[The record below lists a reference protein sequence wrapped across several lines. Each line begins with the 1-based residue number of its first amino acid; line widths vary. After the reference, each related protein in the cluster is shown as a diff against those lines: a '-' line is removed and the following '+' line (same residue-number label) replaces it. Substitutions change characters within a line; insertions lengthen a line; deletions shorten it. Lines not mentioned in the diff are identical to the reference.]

1 METVVG
7 ILFEEKEVT
16 YQGKKLEVYKAV
28 EGVIALEYTYQDNN
42 KAYHL
47 LNGKHMGHPVENVEN
62 AQFNNTFYIGC
73 IADVESLARRYEI
86 VDFKKW
92 CEKLYPNLD
101 NYYFTKNS
109 FGLNRIKDTDLL
121 EFLNKTYNSEKNSED
136 EVIQELEKFGRVLNK
151 KEYKVSPT
159 IGRERELRNLL
170 VSLCADEKM
179 PLLVGESGVGKTAIV
194 EELAFRIQ
202 TGQVPSFLQGRIVL
216 EIIPSELVAGC
227 GVVGTF
233 EEKIKELMKLCE
245 KYNVILFIDEIHTI
259 YGTGKTKG
267 NDNDF
272 AAILKPYIS
281 RGNIKIIG
289 ATTTEEYH
297 EYFSSDALKR
307 RFDIV
312 KVEEPNT
319 QVLEQIIDKT
329 ISDYCLKNN
338 ISFED
343 ENIKNQI
350 VRIILSATKKSHR
363 VYDDMVN
370 NPDLAV
376 SIIDKAFGIAKL
388 DEKGIIT
395 IEHFVEAF
403 KCCDRIYDSTKD
415 KAIKELRNINNNNS
429 YAHSPKVIEFKPRLD
444 D

>member
-16 YQGKKLEVYKAV
+16 YQGKKLEVYKAIEV
-28 EGVIALEYTYQDNN
+28 VVALEFTNTDN
-42 KAYHL
+42 KKLYSL
-47 LNGKHMGHPVENVEN
+47 LNGKYIGYAVENVEKATGVN
-62 AQFNNTFYIGC
+62 LIYIGV
-73 IADVESLARRYEI
+73 IAEIESLARKCGKA
-86 VDFKKW
+86 DFKIW
-92 CEKLYPNLD
+92 CENFYPDLN
-101 NYYFTKNS
+101 NYYLVKDSN
-109 FGLNRIKDTDLL
+109 GIKRIKDTDLL
-121 EFLNKTYNSEKNSED
+121 EFLAENYNFENQNSNA
-136 EVIQELEKFGRVLNK
+136 VIQELEKFGRVLNK
-151 KEYKVSPT
+151 KEYKASPT

-202 TGQVPSFLQGRIVL
+202 TGQVPSFLQDRIVL
-216 EIIPSELVAGC
+216 EIIPSEIVAGC

-312 KVEEPNT
+312 KVEEPNI
-319 QVLEQIIDKT
+319 QVLEQIIDKI

-376 SIIDKAFGIAKL
+376 SIIDKAFGSAKL
-388 DEKGIIT
+388 DENGIIT

-403 KCCDRIYDSTKD
+403 ECCDRIYDSAKD

>member
-1 METVVG
+1 MFETVVG
-7 ILFEEKEVT
+7 LLFEKKEVT
-16 YQGKKLEVYKAV
+16 YQGKKFEVYKAI
-28 EGVIALEYTYQDNN
+28 EGVAALEYLDGII
-42 KAYHL
+42 YHIL
-47 LNGKHMGHPVENVEN
+47 SGKYVGKTVEHIDKVKENLCIGVVMNINRAIGISKELN
-62 AQFNNTFYIGC
+62 FL
-73 IADVESLARRYEI
+73 SL
-86 VDFKKW
+86 VN
-92 CEKLYPNLD
+92 KLYSDLD
-101 NYYFTKNS
+101 KYYLIKDS
-109 FGLNRIKDTDLL
+109 YGVNRIEDSDLL
-121 EFLNKTYNSEKNSED
+121 EFLEKGDKEG
-136 EVIQELEKFGRVLNK
+136 IIAKLEKFGRVLNK

-202 TGQVPSFLQGRIVL
+202 TGQVPSFLQDRIVL
-216 EIIPSELVAGC
+216 EIIPSEMVAGC
-227 GVVGTF
+227 GIVGTF
-233 EEKIKELMKLCE
+233 EEKIKELMELCE

-259 YGTGKTKG
+259 FGAGKAKG
-267 NDNDF
+267 DANDF

-319 QVLEQIIDKT
+319 QVLEQIIDKI

-376 SIIDKAFGIAKL
+376 SIIDKAFGIAKS
-388 DEKGIIT
+388 DENGIIT

-403 KCCDRIYDSTKD
+403 ECCDRIYDSTKD

>member
-1 METVVG
+1 MFETVVG
-7 ILFEEKEVT
+7 LLFEKKEVT
-16 YQGKKLEVYKAV
+16 YQGKKFEVYKAI
-28 EGVIALEYTYQDNN
+28 EGVAALEYLDGII
-42 KAYHL
+42 YHIL
-47 LNGKHMGHPVENVEN
+47 SGKYVGKTVEHIDKVKENLCIGVVMNINRAIGISKELN
-62 AQFNNTFYIGC
+62 FL
-73 IADVESLARRYEI
+73 SL
-86 VDFKKW
+86 VN
-92 CEKLYPNLD
+92 KLYSDLD
-101 NYYFTKNS
+101 KYYLIKDS
-109 FGLNRIKDTDLL
+109 YGVNRIEDSDLL
-121 EFLNKTYNSEKNSED
+121 EFLEKGDKEG
-136 EVIQELEKFGRVLNK
+136 IIAKLEKFGRVLNK

-202 TGQVPSFLQGRIVL
+202 TGQVPSFLQDRIVL
-216 EIIPSELVAGC
+216 EIIPSEMVAGC
-227 GVVGTF
+227 GIVGTF
-233 EEKIKELMKLCE
+233 EEKIKELMELCE

-259 YGTGKTKG
+259 YGAGKAKG
-267 NDNDF
+267 DANDF

-319 QVLEQIIDKT
+319 QVLEQIIDKI

-376 SIIDKAFGIAKL
+376 SIIDKAFGIAKS
-388 DEKGIIT
+388 DENGIIT

-403 KCCDRIYDSTKD
+403 ECCDRIYDSTKD